1 MHKWYV
7 VQVMAGQE
15 KKAKRNLEEFRAAKG
30 MVDLIDQVVIP
41 VENVAEVKDGQQR
54 ITERRIWPGYVLVRM
69 ELNDETWGY
78 VKGSNCVLGFLG
90 GDKPQALEERE
101 VTELLAD
108 LEEKA
113 GSVTHKHSFDV
124 GDRVK
129 ITDGFFVNFAGVVT
143 DVNHEKGRLSVRVNI
158 FGRDTKVDD
167 LEFTQVE
174 QLPDEEVES

>member
-1 MHKWYV
+1 MQKWYV

-15 KKAKRNLEEFRAAKG
+15 KKAKRNLEEFRAVKG
-30 MVDLIDQVVIP
+30 MTDLIDQVVIP

-69 ELNDETWGY
+69 ELNDDTWGY
-78 VKGSNCVLGFLG
+78 VKGTNCVLGFLG
-90 GDKPQALEERE
+90 GEAPQPLDERE
-101 VTELLAD
+101 VNELLSD

-113 GSVTHKHSFDV
+113 GSVTLKHSFDI

-174 QLPDEEVES
+174 QLPDEEVGS

>member
-15 KKAKRNLEEFRAAKG
+15 KKAKRNLEEFREPKG
-30 MVDLIDQVVIP
+30 VSDLIDQVVIP
-41 VENVAEVKDGQQR
+41 VENVAEVKDGQQK
-54 ITERRIWPGYVLVRM
+54 ITERRIWPGYILVHM
-69 ELNDETWGY
+69 ILNDESWIY
-78 VKGSNCVLGFLG
+78 VKGSNGVLGFLG
-90 GDKPQALEERE
+90 GEKPVPLEEQE

-113 GSVTHKHSFDV
+113 SYVTHKHSYDV

-129 ITDGFFVNFAGVVT
+129 ITEGFFVNFAGVVT

-174 QLPDEEVES
+174 HLPDEESDS

>member
-30 MVDLIDQVVIP
+30 VADLIDQVVIP

-54 ITERRIWPGYVLVRM
+54 ISERRIWPGYVLVHM
-69 ELNDETWGY
+69 TLNDESWSY
-78 VKGSNCVLGFLG
+78 VKGTNCVLGFLG
-90 GDKPQALEERE
+90 GDKPHALQERE
-101 VTELLAD
+101 VEELLAD

-113 GSVTHKHSFDV
+113 GYVTHKHSYDV

-129 ITDGFFVNFAGVVT
+129 IVDGFFVNFAGVVT

-174 QLPDEEVES
+174 HLPEEEVGS

>member
-1 MHKWYV
+1 MQKWYV

-15 KKAKRNLEEFRAAKG
+15 KKAKRNLEEFRAVKG
-30 MVDLIDQVVIP
+30 MTDLIDQVVIP

-69 ELNDETWGY
+69 ELNDDTWGY
-78 VKGSNCVLGFLG
+78 VKGTNCVLGFLG
-90 GDKPQALEERE
+90 GDSPQPLDERE
-101 VTELLAD
+101 VNELLSD

-113 GSVTHKHSFDV
+113 GSVTLKHSFDI

-129 ITDGFFVNFAGVVT
+129 ITDGFFVNFAGIVT